1 LDDASIAGHT
11 PRSENQLIGSGSWPL
26 YSLHARDPAGAT
38 AGKERDVTQRGSM
51 PCLDLI
57 DLDTY
62 IGALAGL
69 DVTVIRDAADA

>member
-1 LDDASIAGHT
+1 MPAIL
-11 PRSENQLIGSGSWPL
+11 L
-26 YSLHARDPAGAT
+26 ARRLA
-38 AGKERDVTQRGSM
+38 KRDVTQRGSM

-69 DVTVIRDAADA
+69 DVTVIRDGADA